1 MNFIVA
7 VDDNWG
13 IGNQGDLLYSI
24 PEDMKFFRQT
34 TLNKVVIMGRNTL
47 ESLPGAKPLPKRTNI
62 VLTRNP
68 AYMVEGAL
76 VCQSVEEVLDAV
88 KDYPPEDVWVMGGKA
103 VYEALLPYCQKG
115 YITKIHSQKVADT
128 TLVNLDTLPEWECT
142 SISEPHEFE
151 GISFAFCVYEN
162 KSCKERGNAV

>member
-7 VDDNWG
+7 VDENWG

-62 VLTRNP
+62 VVTRNP
-68 AYMVEGAL
+68 AYTVEGAI
-76 VCQSVEEVLDAV
+76 VCHSIEEVLDAV
-88 KDYPPEDVWVMGGKA
+88 KDYAPDDVWVMGGKA
-103 VYEALLPYCQKG
+103 IYEAFLPYCKKG
-115 YITKIHSQKVADT
+115 YITKIASQKEADT
-128 TLVNLDTLPEWECT
+128 VLINLDTLPEWECV
-142 SISEPHEFE
+142 SQSETHTFE

-162 KSCKERGNAV
+162 RNVK